1 MKVKSSGNDDLMT
14 QDLRDAMA
22 AAILEAGST
31 DVDAVSSA
39 TLSFSRQGV
48 IDAFADCLAQATA

>member
-1 MKVKSSGNDDLMT
+1 MSQQLKDN
-14 QDLRDAMA
+14 MA
-22 AAILEAGST
+22 AAILAAGNT

-48 IDAFADCLAQATA
+48 IDAFAECFAQATA